1 MKNPTG
7 LIAFDCDGVLLD
19 VELGGFKY
27 LIKKIGKEEQ
37 MLKINQE
44 YQKTRLQKP
53 FGLEELS
60 TLLKGEAETNLRQI
74 AKELCEHRL
83 MPKTKETIS
92 ALNQKYYKLGIFS
105 SNPLL
110 VLEEL
115 NNYLGKPFDYLFA
128 NIIEFKKGKCTGI
141 LLEKVDRYVKAQ
153 KLKQTIEKLNL
164 TKEQVYIIG
173 DSITDIP
180 MSEHGK
186 LIAFNAKDQ
195 EVLNK
200 AQGRI
205 ITIKDLREILKFI
218 A

>member
-1 MKNPTG
+1 MENPKG

-27 LIKKIGKEEQ
+27 LIKKIGREQ
-37 MLKINQE
+37 EMLKINEQ
-44 YQKTRLQKP
+44 YQKTRLQRP

-60 TLLKGEAETNLRQI
+60 ALLKGESESNLREI
-74 AKELCEHRL
+74 AKQLCEHKL
-83 MPKTKETIS
+83 MPKTKETIF
-92 ALNQKYYKLGIFS
+92 ALKQKGYKLGIFS

-115 NNYLGKPFDYLFA
+115 NNHLENSFGYLFG
-128 NIIEFKKGKCTGI
+128 NIIEFKKGKCTGK

-153 KLKQTIEKLNL
+153 KLKQTIDELNL
-164 TKEQVYIIG
+164 SKEQVYIIG

-180 MSEHGK
+180 MSEYGK
-186 LIAFNAKDQ
+186 LIAFNANDQ

-205 ITIKDLREILKFI
+205 VTIKDLREILKFI
-218 A
+218 Y